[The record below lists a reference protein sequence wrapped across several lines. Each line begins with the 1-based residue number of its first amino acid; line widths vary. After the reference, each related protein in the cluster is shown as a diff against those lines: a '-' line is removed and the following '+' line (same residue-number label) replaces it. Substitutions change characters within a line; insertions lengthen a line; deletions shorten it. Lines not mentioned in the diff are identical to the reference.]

1 MFLKTFKFH
10 LSQYFNVSIPL
21 PALHFSVLYILTT
34 LVWSFVLV
42 VIANPNEIYEI
53 VEGETQRMSFS
64 YRLFML
70 SYELFLVPLYIKRFL
85 DMGWSTLHR
94 DIALLGLMLS
104 PLLANLLSD
113 GGFELMT
120 PVITFGRIT
129 ALGLTFALFFM
140 PTQEEKK

>member
-1 MFLKTFKFH
+1 MFLKAFKFH
-10 LSQYFNVSIPL
+10 LSQYFNVNISL
-21 PALHFSVLYILTT
+21 PVLHFALLYILVT
-34 LVWSFVLV
+34 LIWSLSLVL
-42 VIANPNEIYEI
+42 IANPNEIYEV

-70 SYELFLVPLYIKRFL
+70 SYELVLVPLYIKRFL
-85 DMGWSTLHR
+85 DMGWNTLHR
-94 DIALLGLMLS
+94 DIGLIGLMLS

-129 ALGLTFALFFM
+129 ALGLTFVLFFM